1 MDSSFLA
8 GMTIEGTLRFRSQRN
23 RARAVSEG
31 AESPTHGVIPAPVEI
46 HNHRRQSIEPT
57 RRHQCL
63 GTPALRAPRNAGA
76 PSLDRPARVEVR
88 ARALPGG
95 AVVTAARL
103 AGLGVPLA
111 LNEGLADIAVAAGE
125 RQTGDQQ
132 DEDAGMKRMVL
143 KSIKQHDRSPFPS
156 RTH

>member
-1 MDSSFLA
+1 
-8 GMTIEGTLRFRSQRN
+8 
-23 RARAVSEG
+23 
-31 AESPTHGVIPAPVEI
+31 
-46 HNHRRQSIEPT
+46 
-57 RRHQCL
+57 
-63 GTPALRAPRNAGA
+63 APRNAGA

-143 KSIKQHDRSPFPS
+143 KSIKQYDRSPFPS
-156 RTH
+156 RTHRRPRRRLRAGARERLDHSFRFQGRALWQAARRT